1 MVRNVFSMTVTIK
14 QRPEAWEGGSSP
26 HVERRAVQVGR
37 NEDTKA
43 LKLESA
49 FVEFMVPCFF
59 KFQKGNLCL
68 QSAKTEFFTIKCN
81 YHLTL

>member
-1 MVRNVFSMTVTIK
+1 MTVTIK

-49 FVEFMVPCFF
+49 LLLGVQLKVLS
-59 KFQKGNLCL
+59 KSKG
-68 QSAKTEFFTIKCN
+68 KRRRIKRKERI
-81 YHLTL
+81 LF

>member
-49 FVEFMVPCFF
+49 LLLGVQLKVLS
-59 KFQKGNLCL
+59 KSKG
-68 QSAKTEFFTIKCN
+68 KRRRIKRKERI
-81 YHLTL
+81 LF

>member
-1 MVRNVFSMTVTIK
+1 MPCCFYRVVRDVFSMTVTIK

-26 HVERRAVQVGR
+26 HVQVRAVQVGR

-49 FVEFMVPCFF
+49 FLFGVQLKVLS
-59 KFQKGNLCL
+59 KSKGKSRRRKRKERIL
-68 QSAKTEFFTIKCN
+68 S
-81 YHLTL
+81 